1 MEIKAPAVPVVSNVK
16 CEGVTDPEEIRKL
29 LVAQVTGAV
38 RWREGV
44 LWMASQG
51 VTELVEIGAG
61 KVLCGLARRID
72 KSLGAKAVNGPD
84 DAKAVAAA
92 MGEA

>member
-1 MEIKAPAVPVVSNVK
+1 MAFP
-16 CEGVTDPEEIRKL
+16 GLRTEEE
-29 LVAQVTGAV
+29 AADAFA